1 MEGCGFQFKVRNKLY
16 SKQLQTLL
24 EQVKGSETENI
35 INKVMLRSMQKAK
48 YSTENEGHFGLALEY
63 YCHFTSPIRRYPDL
77 MIHRVIKM
85 MLDGKL
91 EGAALKRAEEDCE
104 TVAKLS
110 SEMEREADLTER
122 DADDYFKA
130 MYMEDKVG
138 DVTEGIVSGVTGSGV
153 FVELENTVEGF
164 APLSQLPR
172 DRYAF
177 DEKRYVLKGTKHSF
191 GLGDKVTVLVTGAS
205 TDARRV
211 DFELF

>member
-1 MEGCGFQFKVRNKLY
+1 M
-16 SKQLQTLL
+16 
-24 EQVKGSETENI
+24 
-35 INKVMLRSMQKAK
+35 
-48 YSTENEGHFGLALEY
+48 
-63 YCHFTSPIRRYPDL
+63 
-77 MIHRVIKM
+77 
-85 MLDGKL
+85 
-91 EGAALKRAEEDCE
+91 
-104 TVAKLS
+104 AKLS